1 MLLYRFIFNRETNVS
16 SRKAKHPKHKSRAAK
31 VSVPQGPEDLVPSE
45 EFTEMILDEQKN
57 GNFREVD
64 ADDLIAELQ
73 ANINRIKHMKR
84 LQVQSQSCLAKI
96 GAPKDVEEAMTWLLR
111 AAARGDADAQ
121 HHLGLMYAKRP
132 PEPQD
137 HLGLRDRTEARAKQS
152 EKNDAEAMFWLVQ
165 AAEQGHSEST
175 LAVGLMYDAGL
186 GCPRNPAEA
195 VKWIQKAADQG
206 NEAAH
211 NWLACKKI

>member
-1 MLLYRFIFNRETNVS
+1 MS
-16 SRKAKHPKHKSRAAK
+16 SRKSQHLKRKPKAAK
-31 VSVPQGPEDLVPSE
+31 ASAPQDPEDFVPSE

-64 ADDLIAELQ
+64 IDDFLAELRASANLARHMEGLQ
-73 ANINRIKHMKR
+73 AQR
-84 LQVQSQSCLAKI
+84 QFYLAKV
-96 GAPKDVEEAMTWLLR
+96 GAPKDEEEAMTWLLR

-121 HHLGLMYAKRP
+121 HHLGLMYLTRP
-132 PEPQD
+132 LPVPQD
-137 HLGLRDRTEARAKQS
+137 HLGLRDSIDARAEQS
-152 EKNDAEAMFWLVQ
+152 RKDAAEAMFWLVQ

-175 LAVGLMYDAGL
+175 LTVGLMYDAGR

-206 NEAAH
+206 SEAARKR
-211 NWLACKKI
+211 LASQES